1 MSQTP
6 PIIFDGYAFAN
17 KKLMQ
22 LKPSIEQLAG
32 QGRQLKI
39 AAIVFE
45 EDEGSMLYT
54 DLKAKTAEILGIGY
68 DRFLFSLKN
77 HNLLKVEEKIRDLN
91 KNPMVTGIIIQ
102 KPWKKTWQQF
112 QTTDQI
118 FNFSDWWKQLTSL
131 LDVDKDVDGLHPET
145 QAAIEDGTWMKQGLV
160 LPATAKAVLA
170 ILDVAENQINFGEQ
184 TKGESNFHLAH
195 KKIVI
200 IGRSNLLG
208 IPVFNVLKN
217 WNYDVEI
224 IGKQGF
230 DQRIEQRIYLQDADV
245 VITATGRTK
254 LITGE
259 MVKQDSVLIDV
270 GEPQP
275 DFEFD
280 SVKEKALF
288 ITPVPGGVG
297 PLTVISLM
305 ENCVKLGQK

>member
-1 MSQTP
+1 
-6 PIIFDGYAFAN
+6 
-17 KKLMQ
+17 
-22 LKPSIEQLAG
+22 
-32 QGRQLKI
+32 
-39 AAIVFE
+39 
-45 EDEGSMLYT
+45 
-54 DLKAKTAEILGIGY
+54 
-68 DRFLFSLKN
+68 
-77 HNLLKVEEKIRDLN
+77 
-91 KNPMVTGIIIQ
+91 
-102 KPWKKTWQQF
+102 
-112 QTTDQI
+112 
-118 FNFSDWWKQLTSL
+118 LTSL

>member
-1 MSQTP
+1 MSQTS
-6 PIIFDGYAFAN
+6 PIIFDGYAYAN
-17 KKLMQ
+17 EKLIQ
-22 LKPSIEQLAG
+22 LQPSIEQLAG

-39 AAIVFE
+39 AAIVFK
-45 EDEGSMLYT
+45 EDEGSLLYT
-54 DLKAKTAEILGIGY
+54 DLKAKTAEVLGIGY
-68 DRFLFSLKN
+68 DRFLFSLESYN
-77 HNLLKVEEKIRDLN
+77 PVEVEEKIKDLN

-112 QTTDQI
+112 QSTDQVVD
-118 FNFSDWWKQLTSL
+118 FSYWWEQLVSL
-131 LDVDKDVDGLHPET
+131 LDVSKDVDGLHPET
-145 QAAIEDGTWMKQGLV
+145 QAAIKDGTWMKQGLV
-160 LPATAKAVLA
+160 LPATAKAVLT
-170 ILDVAENQINFGEQ
+170 ILDAAENQINFGQ
-184 TKGESNFHLAH
+184 QAKSESNFHLAH

-200 IGRSNLLG
+200 IGRSNLVG

-217 WNYDVEI
+217 WDYDVEM
-224 IGKQGF
+224 IGKQGL
-230 DQRIEQRIYLQDADV
+230 DKRIEQQIYLQDADV
-245 VITATGRTK
+245 VIAATGRTK

-259 MVKQDSVLIDV
+259 MVKQGSVLIDV

-305 ENCVKLGQK
+305 ENCAKLGQR

>member
-1 MSQTP
+1 MSQTS
-6 PIIFDGYAFAN
+6 PIIFDGYAYAN
-17 KKLMQ
+17 EKLVQ
-22 LKPSIEQLAG
+22 LQPSVEQLAG

-39 AAIVFE
+39 AAIVFK
-45 EDEGSMLYT
+45 EDEGSLLYT
-54 DLKAKTAEILGIGY
+54 DLKAKAAEILGIGY

-77 HNLLKVEEKIRDLN
+77 HNLAEVEEKIKDLN
-91 KNPMVTGIIIQ
+91 KNPLVTGIIIQ

-112 QTTDQI
+112 QSVDQAVD
-118 FNFSDWWKQLTSL
+118 FSDWWEQLVSS
-131 LDVDKDVDGLHPET
+131 LDVKKDVDGLHPET
-145 QAAIEDGTWMKQGLV
+145 QAAIEAGTWMKQGLV
-160 LPATAKAVLA
+160 LPATAKAVLV
-170 ILDVAENQINFGEQ
+170 ILDVAENKINFSRQ
-184 TKGESNFHLAH
+184 KGESIFDLAH

-217 WNYDVEI
+217 WNYDVEM
-224 IGKQGF
+224 IGKQGLE
-230 DQRIEQRIYLQDADV
+230 QRIEQQIYLQDADV

-254 LITGE
+254 LITGK
-259 MVKQDSVLIDV
+259 MVKQGSVLIDV

-305 ENCVKLGQK
+305 ENCVKLGQG